1 MTSPWRCSGCGIE
14 GRVSTIAVEPR
25 DQRPVLTIV
34 FDYQQSGRPVL
45 VCQLCRDAEA
55 LPTPRP
61 RASEPEDG
69 DYDGRK
75 STPPGGRPGGA

>member
-34 FDYQQSGRPVL
+34 FDYR
-45 VCQLCRDAEA
+45 
-55 LPTPRP
+55 
-61 RASEPEDG
+61 
-69 DYDGRK
+69 
-75 STPPGGRPGGA
+75 